1 MRQPRSQYRFE
12 TSLMRKFS
20 DWMPDGKITSLG
32 QGFFLHAG
40 AQRGMGHSTP
50 QGIGIRRFLSMR
62 HLDSPPLMLHGAF
75 AEVERGSAAR
85 KLCFSFCFFLFI
97 SFLSFRFAFLSWLH
111 FISLLAAWAVS
122 NIKSDVEKMPN
133 LAWVSPSAT
142 PPVFLSS

>member
-1 MRQPRSQYRFE
+1 MDE
-12 TSLMRKFS
+12 DFS
-20 DWMPDGKITSLG
+20 DWMPDGKITSFG
-32 QGFFLHAG
+32 QEVFLHAS

-97 SFLSFRFAFLSWLH
+97 SFLSFRFAFWSGLH
-111 FISLLAAWAVS
+111 FFFLLAAWAV
-122 NIKSDVEKMPN
+122 NIKSDVEKIPN
-133 LAWVSPSAT
+133 SGLSFPISDSPG
-142 PPVFLSS
+142 PPVIHKKERDCVGN